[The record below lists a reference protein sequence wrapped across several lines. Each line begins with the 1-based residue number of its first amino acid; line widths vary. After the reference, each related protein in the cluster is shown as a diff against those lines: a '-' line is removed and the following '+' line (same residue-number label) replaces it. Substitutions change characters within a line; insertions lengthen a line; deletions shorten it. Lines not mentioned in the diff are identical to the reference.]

1 MPGRVALV
9 KLSALGDIVHALPV
23 AAALRASW
31 PGVRLAWVV
40 ERRHA
45 AVLRDH
51 PALDEVVT
59 VDTRAWRR
67 ARRPRVLVAALAEI
81 ARVRRRLRGAR
92 FDVALDLQGLVKSGV
107 VAWATGAPLRV
118 GFAARWCREPLSALF
133 TNRRLVPPLSAR
145 HVVDQYLAL
154 LAALGVT
161 PAERPEFHLPRDGAA
176 ETMIDEFFHSSG
188 LAPRDRVVVLNPGAA
203 RPEKRWPAARFA
215 ELAARLSE
223 SPSVRVAVL
232 WGPGEEGTA
241 REIAEGSAGG
251 AVLLP
256 PTDLHRLIAVLRRAS
271 VLVAGDTGPLHLG
284 AALGA
289 PCVGLFGPT
298 WATRNGPYGRG
309 HRALESP
316 DRTMAAIEAGSVAG
330 AVRELL
336 EERGNRR
343 ASEGPGVTVDRTRGR
358 GRPGAAAPGAG
369 RHR

>member
-23 AAALRASW
+23 AAALRAAW

-118 GFAARWCREPLSALF
+118 GFAARWGREPLSALF

-203 RPEKRWPAARFA
+203 RPEKRWPAPRFA

-223 SPSVRVAVL
+223 SPGVRVAVL

-241 REIAEGSAGG
+241 REIAEGAAGG

-298 WATRNGPYGRG
+298 SATRNGPYGRG

-316 DRTMAAIEAGSVAG
+316 DRTMAAIDAGSVAG
-330 AVRELL
+330 AVGELL
-336 EERGNRR
+336 EERGSRR